1 MFNLFKKKELPKGK
15 TSLEIHNRIT
25 DIRLG
30 RKYARGD
37 SMGGNTYEC
46 LKNAGEE
53 VYTRSMESS
62 DDLKG
67 VDKACF
73 IEGYDL
79 QKEELSRVVRLNS
92 KD

>member
-1 MFNLFKKKELPKGK
+1 MFNLFSKTELPKRK
-15 TSLEIHNRIT
+15 ISLEIHNRIT

-46 LKNAGEE
+46 LTSAGEE
-53 VYTRSMESS
+53 VYTRLMESS

-79 QKEELSRVVRLNS
+79 QREELSRVVRFNS
-92 KD
+92 KG

>member
-1 MFNLFKKKELPKGK
+1 MQKEKD
-15 TSLEIHNRIT
+15 SLEIHNRIT
-25 DIRLG
+25 DIRMG

-46 LKNAGEE
+46 LRNAGEE
-53 VYTRSMESS
+53 VYNRLMESS

-79 QKEELSRVVRLNS
+79 QREELSRVVRGKLQ
-92 KD
+92 D

>member
-1 MFNLFKKKELPKGK
+1 MFNLFSKIELPKGK

-46 LKNAGEE
+46 LKNEGEE
-53 VYTRSMESS
+53 VYTRLMESS
-62 DDLKG
+62 DDLRG

-79 QKEELSRVVRLNS
+79 QKEELSRVVGLNS
-92 KD
+92 KE